1 MRPECCDVV
10 LRIVDDSSNC
20 PEPPLLAAAHPLYAV
35 DLDQRI
41 TSWNGAASEQF
52 RAAEDVI
59 GRRCY
64 EVLASIDQRNAS
76 LCRPNCPVVTQARA
90 GCPAPDFE
98 VWAQTSGGGVGRVQ
112 VSILLQQADDPAQ
125 TRVVHMVRP
134 VEEQPAG
141 PATRGTPRLLRP
153 GKRHGDPAPG
163 GDLRGVITPR
173 QVAALRLLAEG
184 ASPEEIAE
192 SLGVRPITIRNHIQ
206 AAMDRLGAR
215 TRLEAVI
222 IASRA
227 GVLDDAL

>member
-1 MRPECCDVV
+1 VV

-20 PEPPLLAAAHPLYAV
+20 PEPPLLSSVHPLYAV

-52 RAAEDVI
+52 RASEDVI

-64 EVLASIDQRNAS
+64 EVLASIDQRNAA

-90 GCPAPDFE
+90 GRPAPDFE
-98 VWAQTSGGGVGRVQ
+98 VWAETCGGGAGRVQ
-112 VSILLQQADDPAQ
+112 VSILLQQAEDPAQ
-125 TRVVHMVRP
+125 TRVIHMVRP
-134 VEEQPAG
+134 VEERSAPL
-141 PATRGTPRLLRP
+141 PMRELPRLLRS
-153 GKRHGDPAPG
+153 GKRHADPAH
-163 GDLRGVITPR
+163 GDLRNAITPR
-173 QVAALRLLAEG
+173 QAAALRLLAEG

-222 IASRA
+222 LASRA
-227 GVLDDAL
+227 GLLDDAP